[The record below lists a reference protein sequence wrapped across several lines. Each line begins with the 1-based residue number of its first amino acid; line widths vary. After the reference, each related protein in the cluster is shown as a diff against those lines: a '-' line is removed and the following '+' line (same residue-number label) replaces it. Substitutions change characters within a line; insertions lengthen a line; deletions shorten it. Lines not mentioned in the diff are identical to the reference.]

1 VPNIAFHADAFKEL
15 RLWAGIDKKLH
26 LKILDLLD
34 DAARSPFTGLGKP
47 EPLKG
52 DWQGYWSRR
61 INDEHR
67 LIDFFQKYVLT
78 IPSPACRIASS
89 TLSHWERDGVR
100 ALLKEV

>member
-34 DAARSPFTGLGKP
+34 DAARSAFTGLGKP

-67 LIDFFQKYVLT
+67 LIYRTTDTEIVVVR
-78 IPSPACRIASS
+78 CRGHY
-89 TLSHWERDGVR
+89 L
-100 ALLKEV
+100 